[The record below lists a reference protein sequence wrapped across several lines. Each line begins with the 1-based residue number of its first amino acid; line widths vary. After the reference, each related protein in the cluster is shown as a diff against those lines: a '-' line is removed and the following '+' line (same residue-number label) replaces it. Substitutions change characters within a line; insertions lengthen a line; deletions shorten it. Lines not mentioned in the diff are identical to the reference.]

1 MTYQV
6 QLPVYQGPFELLLD
20 LIKREEVSIW
30 DIPIARITD
39 QYLEYLSV
47 VKVLDLHLAA
57 DFLVMAATLIQLKA
71 RSLLPRPKSDVEEPA
86 EPDPREELALRLL
99 DYRRFYLASLRLGEL
114 LVEAGRRFPREAPC
128 PKLQV
133 HYTRPVGSATPELL
147 CRLAAD
153 VLAAYRERQEVKE
166 LRRISIDLPGRM
178 RAVLSSLAKEPKQF
192 ADLLV
197 YGRSRLDYVVTLLAV
212 LELARK
218 GKVKVRQDRPFG
230 VIELSL
236 GSGDEPDARRTEG
249 LH

>member
-47 VKVLDLHLAA
+47 AEVLDLHLAA

-71 RSLLPRPKSDVEEPA
+71 RSLLPRPKAPDPDEPA

-99 DYRRFYLASLRLGEL
+99 DYRRYYLASVRLGEL
-114 LVEAGRRFPREAPC
+114 LAAAGRRYPRGVPR
-128 PKLQV
+128 PKLEV
-133 HYTRPVGSATPELL
+133 HYSQPVGSATPELL

-153 VLAAYRERQEVKE
+153 VLAACREREEVKE
-166 LRRISIDLPGRM
+166 LRRISIDLPARM
-178 RAVLSSLAKEPKQF
+178 RAVLSALAREPKRF
-192 ADLLV
+192 TDLLARR
-197 YGRSRLDYVVTLLAV
+197 RSRLDCVVTLLAV

-218 GKVKVRQDRPFG
+218 GKVKVRQSRPFG

-236 GSGDEPDARRTEG
+236 GSGDELDARTEG
-249 LH
+249 QH